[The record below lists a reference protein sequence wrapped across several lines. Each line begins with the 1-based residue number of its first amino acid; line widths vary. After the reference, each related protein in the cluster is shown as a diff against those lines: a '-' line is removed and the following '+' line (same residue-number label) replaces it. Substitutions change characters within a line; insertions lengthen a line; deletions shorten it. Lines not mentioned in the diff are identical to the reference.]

1 MYNSCCESCKYGT
14 STGNPECVTCKGSN
28 YDPVK
33 TTGELDWVKSHL
45 RDIVRNQDN
54 GSIDQERDHKRAD
67 EILLAYI
74 NDGEVRDLFNSIDK
88 WYA

>member
-14 STGNPECVTCKGSN
+14 STGSPECTTCKGSN

-33 TTGELDWVKSHL
+33 TIGELESLKSSL
-45 RDIVRNQDN
+45 RAIVRVQEH
-54 GSIDQERDHKRAD
+54 SRIDPEKDHITAD
-67 EILLAYI
+67 KLLLAYI
-74 NDGEVRDLFNSIDK
+74 NDYEVTELFNSIDK